1 MSLQEALY
9 EIELLLSFNFLTE
22 EDKRAVEAIKNVLET
37 QIQGVDRRYK
47 ELYLAYYMGIL
58 VCDEE
63 EIESIPDMTE
73 DELDRAL
80 STKGELIGWDSW
92 GNQV

>member
-9 EIELLLSFNFLTE
+9 EVELLLSFNFLTE
-22 EDKRAVEAIKNVLET
+22 EDKRVIEMMRDLLET
-37 QIQGVDRRYK
+37 QVQAEDRRYK

-63 EIESIPDMTE
+63 EIESIPEMTE

-80 STKGELIGWDSW
+80 STKGELIGWE
-92 GNQV
+92 